1 MSLIAQTSGE
11 VHSGAAGLPAPG
23 GLDRKRVILLL
34 RYVVIASAAY
44 LVLAGERPLPDARL
58 LYVAA
63 FAASN
68 LVLSAVPAAVFYL
81 PQFGPLLLLADT
93 AVILFGLSWTSA
105 FSQDLLLVYF
115 FTIFMTSVGESL
127 ASIAV
132 AGALTSGLYGYWLLV
147 GNQHAIR
154 PETWLRLPF
163 IFLITIFYAFLT
175 EQLKMERRRRVVA
188 EDESAHLRLLL
199 DLAGVFSETHAT
211 REFVKGIGRF
221 VEHAC
226 PGIRCTM
233 VLRDRSAG
241 HAGSGFSFDLRA
253 HGKSYGE
260 LLVQK
265 YRRRRLSER
274 ESWLCQMVA
283 HAAAGALYAAE
294 QSDAARTA
302 AETKEQFL
310 GTISH
315 ELRTPLHAV
324 LGYAEILDLTLPRE
338 DRRVRDSVER
348 LHINACRLQ
357 DLIEE
362 LLSFAEIRAGNRV
375 VIPERFSLS
384 ALVEELAPVTRE
396 LVGSRPVRFLWCVRS
411 EANSMVTDRR
421 MLRQAVLCLLSNAAK
436 FTQSGRI
443 VVSAELV
450 GNDSVELLISD
461 TGIGISAEHSAAIF
475 DLFKQVDSSLTRRYD
490 GLGLGLPIA
499 RELITLLGGAMEIDS
514 KAGVGTT
521 VRVRV
526 AREHAGQRQ
535 QPGPHTTGDEE
546 RSDLR
551 LAELSRAG

>member
-1 MSLIAQTSGE
+1 
-11 VHSGAAGLPAPG
+11 
-23 GLDRKRVILLL
+23 
-34 RYVVIASAAY
+34 
-44 LVLAGERPLPDARL
+44 
-58 LYVAA
+58 
-63 FAASN
+63 
-68 LVLSAVPAAVFYL
+68 
-81 PQFGPLLLLADT
+81 
-93 AVILFGLSWTSA
+93 LSWTSA

-115 FTIFMTSVGESL
+115 FIIFITGVGESL
-127 ASIAV
+127 ALIAV

-147 GNQHAIR
+147 GNQHAIA

-175 EQLKMERRRRVVA
+175 EQLKMERRRREVA

-199 DLAGVFSETHAT
+199 DVAGIFSETHAT
-211 REFVKGIGRF
+211 REFVEGIGRF

-233 VLRDRSAG
+233 VLRGRDGA
-241 HAGSGFSFDLRA
+241 HAGSGFSFELRS

-265 YRRRRLSER
+265 YRRHRLSER

-338 DRRVRDSVER
+338 DRVVRDNVER
-348 LHINACRLQ
+348 LRINAYRLQ

-362 LLSFAEIRAGNRV
+362 VLSFAEIRAGNRV

-384 ALVEELAPVTRE
+384 ALVEEMAPVTRE
-396 LVGSRPVRFLWCVRS
+396 LLGSRPVRLLWCVKS
-411 EANSMVTDRR
+411 EANSMATDRR
-421 MLRQAVLCLLSNAAK
+421 MLRQALLCFLSNAAK
-436 FTQSGRI
+436 FTGSGRI
-443 VVSAELV
+443 IVSAELV
-450 GNDSVELLISD
+450 GNDSVEVTISD
-461 TGIGISAEHSAAIF
+461 TGIGIAAEDSAVIF
-475 DLFKQVDSSLTRRYD
+475 DIFTQADNSLTRRYA

-499 RELITLLGGAMEIDS
+499 RELITLLGGAVEIDS
-514 KAGVGTT
+514 KVGAGTT

-526 AREHAGQRQ
+526 PREHAGQRQ
-535 QPGPHTTGDEE
+535 QPGFHAAGDEA
-546 RSDLR
+546 RADLC